1 MSDQPELPEAATL
14 LGPRPTEL
22 PDASELLGP
31 RPQRPPLWLG
41 PEADEYAAA
50 SEPLGRVLRAI
61 GQGATTAW
69 ESGENLGYSDD
80 VNEALKQAGIYPD
93 VGKGQGGLLR
103 TYNEAMIR
111 PLVAGT
117 FGVVGA
123 INRGIGSVI
132 SGGVSGLVQGATEVG
147 GEQFGRGIGGV
158 AESILADTGAH
169 MPMGLPGRTELLAGE
184 LASNLDRAPLTAP
197 EVSKA
202 AELGVVGPGGRE
214 AWYSSGPATATQD
227 QIGTMTVTARTHPVE
242 GLEPVQEPP
251 ATIHEAAR
259 AIDPETF
266 SEYDALDRRKAE
278 LRAQIDDAQAEVQRN
293 AESQAPHQAEI
304 ADLNRRLEDTTPRL
318 AKKYQARLDE
328 ITPAHDA
335 FADSDQMALL
345 SRETPEIAALRQ
357 ELMAADYRMRD
368 LAPDVTA
375 AYREAAKGFP
385 EAAEA
390 QAVSAASRP
399 EPVARPAEA
408 AAEPAPEPVQAATPA
423 PGAQAEPVPA
433 APAPVPVTAQAP
445 SAPAA
450 AVDIAADVTRK
461 LVAAGRPTDEAGA
474 AAEIVAAHYE
484 SRAAR
489 FDGAK
494 GTASDLYTREAPD
507 IVAGRQ
513 RVREMAQGRLRQ
525 TTRGKIRLDDGRSVI
540 TLMQDA
546 NASTFLHETGHAW
559 LEELLSDARDEAAP
573 EELRND
579 ASTVRKWLNA
589 EPEASITTAQHE
601 RFARGFERYMME
613 GVAPSSR
620 LAGVFAQFKNWL
632 TSIYQTVTRLRA
644 PISDD
649 IRDVFNRLL
658 SSPTERPVI
667 APDLLSEID
676 RGRDMSGS
684 VAPFKPADPYENVPK
699 EPKRLIQFLKE
710 GTTQFPGT
718 IHETRIPGGVRD
730 VGGDISAII
739 GGPKGR
745 PGLIN
750 NRSGRHLDS
759 ATEQAWESGYLP
771 EHSDRPEINHLLD
784 KIRED
789 HTGNPQYSIHDQD
802 AAEAYH
808 AALSHNAEIDRLASE
823 HGIDTKGLTREQ
835 FFDKVTDKLSIEDQ
849 AAELRNLEGGHN
861 SGFGDLDAEV
871 RDITE
876 PPWYGIEAP
885 RSLEELE
892 NADRQEND
900 ARSARQGDAGDSEPR
915 HAAGPAEHG
924 EVSGRQGGRGD
935 GPAGRDGQ
943 EDGQQRGGGRSDSS
957 AAGSDA
963 RESVSAAPTKA
974 GSDELVDK
982 AGNIRLDNLNSP
994 DDVKQVLRDLASR
1007 NADFMVTRGGVIS
1020 DVQRRSMADNLGLT
1034 VEGFDPVKPP
1044 GVTPSVWAE
1053 AVQKLT
1059 FQASTEV
1066 AERGKLFGESGSP
1079 ADGVAYLQAKQRL
1092 LLIADHFAGLT
1103 AEAGRTLRVFDKG
1116 GMSFTGDLV
1125 AKMQQDTGKTLFQM
1139 QQEARAVG
1147 ALETAA
1153 QRSKMMQDTRELTRW
1168 EKIKGGIISYFIN
1181 NLISGPITHAGYA
1194 VGNEVWALFK
1204 AIPLTAAEATIDA
1217 TRAAFGTAP
1226 ADRVYY
1232 GEVGAQLYGMMH
1244 GTLAG
1249 LSPGWTAFKTGIS
1262 YMEGAER
1269 LAASERGG
1277 QGILAGISPIGEAAL
1292 RQSAIAGAL
1301 ETARVPAG
1309 IAGKVGYALETPS
1322 RIVSAIHTVFY
1333 AMNYE
1338 REIARQAFRAAS
1350 REAISGG
1357 ISALPPIA
1365 PGFVRLYHGGSEY
1378 AGGSRWLTESRSYAE
1393 GYAKKSD
1400 GILQYVDL
1408 QEGGPELAN
1417 VAKSFDDTGTGQRAP
1432 YVHFD
1437 APPDVAQRL
1446 QPATAPN
1453 LTGLSFANRVAE
1465 IKQSPPIDMV
1475 QSAHDE
1481 ALGAVLMKR
1490 PAYGGAQSHLAALVN
1505 NSLPLKLAMPF
1516 MQVGMNIL
1524 EEGVVKSSPLAVFS
1538 QAIRDDMGGKNGE
1551 VARTQAY
1558 ARIMVGTGVAAGVV
1572 GLAAQGIITGGG
1584 PSDPRELALKEATG
1598 WKAYSVRIGDTY
1610 IPFRK
1615 YLGPLG
1621 PLVGGAANMYE
1632 IGHLMSD
1639 DHYGK
1644 AAVAAIAGFTE
1655 VVANETWMS
1664 GLAKLTDLAKH
1675 ADTNGERYLRDLALD
1690 FVPGAIGLSQTARMT
1705 DQYQREVHSWTDAL
1719 RNKLPGLSQ
1728 GLYPQRDW
1736 AGRPIDSH
1744 TMMSPSVDKQ
1754 DRTTAAMQAAE
1765 FYPAKLPHEIMGVP
1779 LSAKQYDDYARVAGQ
1794 FAKMRLDAL
1803 VPSIAGQP
1811 SGIQHKVMAETLT
1824 GAREAGATWVKLQP
1838 ENANIIRQAIA
1849 AKQAQM
1855 QGRTQADVKDI
1866 RRTALPAAQTE

>member
-1 MSDQPELPEAATL
+1 
-14 LGPRPTEL
+14 
-22 PDASELLGP
+22 
-31 RPQRPPLWLG
+31 
-41 PEADEYAAA
+41 
-50 SEPLGRVLRAI
+50 
-61 GQGATTAW
+61 
-69 ESGENLGYSDD
+69 
-80 VNEALKQAGIYPD
+80 
-93 VGKGQGGLLR
+93 
-103 TYNEAMIR
+103 
-111 PLVAGT
+111 
-117 FGVVGA
+117 
-123 INRGIGSVI
+123 
-132 SGGVSGLVQGATEVG
+132 
-147 GEQFGRGIGGV
+147 
-158 AESILADTGAH
+158 
-169 MPMGLPGRTELLAGE
+169 
-184 LASNLDRAPLTAP
+184 
-197 EVSKA
+197 
-202 AELGVVGPGGRE
+202 
-214 AWYSSGPATATQD
+214 
-227 QIGTMTVTARTHPVE
+227 
-242 GLEPVQEPP
+242 
-251 ATIHEAAR
+251 
-259 AIDPETF
+259 
-266 SEYDALDRRKAE
+266 
-278 LRAQIDDAQAEVQRN
+278 
-293 AESQAPHQAEI
+293 
-304 ADLNRRLEDTTPRL
+304 
-318 AKKYQARLDE
+318 
-328 ITPAHDA
+328 
-335 FADSDQMALL
+335 
-345 SRETPEIAALRQ
+345 
-357 ELMAADYRMRD
+357 
-368 LAPDVTA
+368 
-375 AYREAAKGFP
+375 
-385 EAAEA
+385 
-390 QAVSAASRP
+390 
-399 EPVARPAEA
+399 
-408 AAEPAPEPVQAATPA
+408 
-423 PGAQAEPVPA
+423 
-433 APAPVPVTAQAP
+433 
-445 SAPAA
+445 
-450 AVDIAADVTRK
+450 
-461 LVAAGRPTDEAGA
+461 
-474 AAEIVAAHYE
+474 
-484 SRAAR
+484 
-489 FDGAK
+489 
-494 GTASDLYTREAPD
+494 
-507 IVAGRQ
+507 
-513 RVREMAQGRLRQ
+513 
-525 TTRGKIRLDDGRSVI
+525 
-540 TLMQDA
+540 
-546 NASTFLHETGHAW
+546 
-559 LEELLSDARDEAAP
+559 
-573 EELRND
+573 
-579 ASTVRKWLNA
+579 
-589 EPEASITTAQHE
+589 
-601 RFARGFERYMME
+601 
-613 GVAPSSR
+613 
-620 LAGVFAQFKNWL
+620 
-632 TSIYQTVTRLRA
+632 
-644 PISDD
+644 
-649 IRDVFNRLL
+649 
-658 SSPTERPVI
+658 
-667 APDLLSEID
+667 
-676 RGRDMSGS
+676 
-684 VAPFKPADPYENVPK
+684 
-699 EPKRLIQFLKE
+699 
-710 GTTQFPGT
+710 
-718 IHETRIPGGVRD
+718 
-730 VGGDISAII
+730 
-739 GGPKGR
+739 
-745 PGLIN
+745 
-750 NRSGRHLDS
+750 
-759 ATEQAWESGYLP
+759 
-771 EHSDRPEINHLLD
+771 
-784 KIRED
+784 
-789 HTGNPQYSIHDQD
+789 
-802 AAEAYH
+802 
-808 AALSHNAEIDRLASE
+808 
-823 HGIDTKGLTREQ
+823 
-835 FFDKVTDKLSIEDQ
+835 
-849 AAELRNLEGGHN
+849 
-861 SGFGDLDAEV
+861 
-871 RDITE
+871 
-876 PPWYGIEAP
+876 
-885 RSLEELE
+885 
-892 NADRQEND
+892 
-900 ARSARQGDAGDSEPR
+900 
-915 HAAGPAEHG
+915 
-924 EVSGRQGGRGD
+924 
-935 GPAGRDGQ
+935 
-943 EDGQQRGGGRSDSS
+943 
-957 AAGSDA
+957 
-963 RESVSAAPTKA
+963 
-974 GSDELVDK
+974 
-982 AGNIRLDNLNSP
+982 
-994 DDVKQVLRDLASR
+994 
-1007 NADFMVTRGGVIS
+1007 MVTRGGVIS

-1277 QGILAGISPIGEAAL
+1277 QGILAGISPMGEAAF
-1292 RQSAIAGAL
+1292 RQSAIADAL
-1301 ETARVPAG
+1301 ETAKVPAG
-1309 IAGKVGYALETPS
+1309 IAGNVGYALETPS
-1322 RIVSAIHTVFY
+1322 RIVSGIHTVFY
-1333 AMNYE
+1333 GMNYE
-1338 REIARQAFRAAS
+1338 REISRQAFRTAAN
-1350 REAISGG
+1350 
-1357 ISALPPIA
+1357 
-1365 PGFVRLYHGGSEY
+1365 
-1378 AGGSRWLTESRSYAE
+1378 E
-1393 GYAKKSD
+1393 G
-1400 GILQYVDL
+1400 
-1408 QEGGPELAN
+1408 
-1417 VAKSFDDTGTGQRAP
+1417 
-1432 YVHFD
+1432 
-1437 APPDVAQRL
+1437 
-1446 QPATAPN
+1446 
-1453 LTGLSFANRVAE
+1453 LTGVDFANRVAE

-1754 DRTTAAMQAAE
+1754 DRTMAAMQAAE